1 MEELKSS
8 RAPQVLK
15 IDHDESVHV
24 SSSEDDDDDDVD
36 DDISD
41 EEVAACSEPFDF
53 PAPLSQPDSLP
64 GIGSGEHC

>member
-1 MEELKSS
+1 MKEIEAG

-24 SSSEDDDDDDVD
+24 STSEDEDDDV
-36 DDISD
+36 SD
-41 EEVAACSEPFDF
+41 EEVAACSEPFHS

-64 GIGSGEHC
+64 GIESGQHC